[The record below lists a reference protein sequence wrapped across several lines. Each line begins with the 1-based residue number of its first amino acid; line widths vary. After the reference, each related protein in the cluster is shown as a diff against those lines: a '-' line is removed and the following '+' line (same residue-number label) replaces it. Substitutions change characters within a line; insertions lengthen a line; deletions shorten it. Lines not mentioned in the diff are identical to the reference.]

1 MRDVHT
7 HMQWDVSDTGGQ
19 SQGVVTI
26 EAQGRAEI
34 FSSEV
39 MMILRRW
46 LLPEYS
52 GDGALLP
59 RPSNKSTEYINKLQ
73 IPGTVQLLSS
83 ALLNPKF

>member
-1 MRDVHT
+1 MRDVHSY
-7 HMQWDVSDTGGQ
+7 MQWDVSDTGGQ
-19 SQGVVTI
+19 SQGVMTI

-39 MMILRRW
+39 MILRRW
-46 LLPEYS
+46 QLPEYS

-59 RPSNKSTEYINKLQ
+59 HPSNKSTEYINKLQ

-83 ALLNPKF
+83 ALLNPRF

>member
-1 MRDVHT
+1 MRDVHSY
-7 HMQWDVSDTGGQ
+7 MQWDVSDTGGQ
-19 SQGVVTI
+19 SQGVMTI

-46 LLPEYS
+46 QLPEYS

-73 IPGTVQLLSS
+73 IPGTIQLLSS